1 MANTTKTPEVL
12 ADETYEQRQDR
23 EDAARHEAEEAL
35 AQDPSVVAAA
45 IADHNAEMAEQ
56 EGIDE

>member
-1 MANTTKTPEVL
+1 MTTTTKTPE

-35 AQDPSVVAAA
+35 AQDPSVIAAA
-45 IADHNAEMAEQ
+45 IADHNADLAEQ